1 MLVGENTDAKP
12 SSSEANK
19 TSTSSTSTS
28 SQSGGRTR
36 QPSSSG
42 GSISTSDS
50 MLLDGVVNSRKR
62 RDTFNEHA
70 LHQTV
75 APPSPRDPEEPSLIP
90 TVLEAE
96 ISGSGQRSV
105 PLHEKFP
112 GKVVHDPE
120 HADGPGPAKEA
131 VDRSIEAVEV
141 AEESLVVNVSA
152 TTTNY
157 SHDHIT
163 IAVDHLISSSSVSV
177 GSGHSSASTSE
188 FNRESPDDE
197 VPSTTS
203 SELLTEIFPA
213 IDEDTVDVLE
223 KSMPEEDVA
232 MKAPIAKLV
241 HDNFADFDRDIDN
254 IGTSESSDIG
264 ENGDD
269 IEATTSASDAEYAKL
284 GADSSDYDRLVGG
297 TTENDSNVSAVD
309 YNSNTVDA
317 ADSIVE
323 AVTEVHSIELTEDQ
337 GLNVSNSNTS
347 EQLVSVEMNQNEVD
361 ASTIS
366 SSINIDDETAFN
378 ALLNNDEK
386 TEESEEDIIKIKD
399 NHSDK
404 SKEKISSDENNK
416 SAFTENIL
424 KTINKA
430 TKSIKSQT
438 LDIVKETRELSR
450 ESSSSESEA
459 SFNVVNAAEQS
470 EELQRDYPV
479 PIYSYGQ
486 DEVEIVDLHHK
497 KQSIAKTKEP
507 TKSSEILDKNAKM
520 SVYSRKEHRDKDDLR
535 VIMREESDDEL
546 LRKFEEKFHKT
557 AVEANEPV
565 ENPSLIRT
573 NYNLPPANTLHETV
587 HDSSDNA
594 SPRFPS
600 NTDHLSNSPIT
611 QRIQIVEVPV
621 YRDAHSVPSS
631 SSSSSSPH
639 RVLINVTIATDDPSA
654 ASSRPLYVLSVSVP
668 TEDGFSSGINIDQ
681 AQVPPA
687 ASMKKIPAKDAESIN
702 TVDTRLPPPP
712 QPPASPPAPIW
723 AGGECE
729 CSCPCMGSSSDEW
742 DFSAI
747 DDNLEQ
753 ELESI
758 NATLSDD
765 EFLESREK
773 SMDERKQD
781 TESAA
786 KDSAETNAT
795 IPTTE
800 NYYPS
805 SMDDI
810 AKNSKSI
817 DGTST
822 STYEPEVSTD
832 LTWACSG
839 STALPPE
846 PTILILEGEA
856 TFTIV
861 SLSLYLFFS
870 LYLIFFKSFLFK
882 HVYFL
887 SFVFADTHLFAC
899 CLLVDLS
906 NASLH

>member
-1 MLVGENTDAKP
+1 MNWSYQGTKACTVLVGENTDAKP

-50 MLLDGVVNSRKR
+50 MLLDGVVYSRKR
-62 RDTFNEHA
+62 RDAFNEHA

-75 APPSPRDPEEPSLIP
+75 ALPPPRDPEEPSLTP

-96 ISGSGQRSV
+96 TSGFEQRSV
-105 PLHEKFP
+105 PLHDKFP
-112 GKVVHDPE
+112 GKIVHDSE

-141 AEESLVVNVSA
+141 TEESLVVNVSA

-157 SHDHIT
+157 SHDHTTHIT
-163 IAVDHLISSSSVSV
+163 VADHLSSSSSVSV
-177 GSGHSSASTSE
+177 GSGHSSASTFE

-197 VPSTTS
+197 VSGTTS
-203 SELLTEIFPA
+203 SWFFTEIFPA
-213 IDEDTVDVLE
+213 VDKDTVDVLE
-223 KSMPEEDVA
+223 KSAMREEHVA
-232 MKAPIAKLV
+232 TKVPIAKLV
-241 HDNFADFDRDIDN
+241 RDHSADFDRDTDN
-254 IGTSESSDIG
+254 ASTSESSDIG
-264 ENGDD
+264 ESGDG
-269 IEATTSASDAEYAKL
+269 IEATTSASDAESAKL
-284 GADSSDYDRLVGG
+284 GADSSDYDRVVGG
-297 TTENDSNVSAVD
+297 TTENDSNVSPVD
-309 YNSNTVDA
+309 YNGNIDA
-317 ADSIVE
+317 ADTIVE
-323 AVTEVHSIELTEDQ
+323 AVTEVRSIELTEDQ
-337 GLNVSNSNTS
+337 GSNVSNLSTS
-347 EQLVSVEMNQNEVD
+347 EQLVSVEMDRNKVD

-366 SSINIDDETAFN
+366 PNINNNKTAFN
-378 ALLNNDEK
+378 VLLNNDKKIGEP
-386 TEESEEDIIKIKD
+386 EEDIIKIED
-399 NHSDK
+399 NYYDK
-404 SKEKISSDENNK
+404 SKEKIISNENNRP
-416 SAFTENIL
+416 AVFTEDIS
-424 KTINKA
+424 KTINMT

-438 LDIVKETRELSR
+438 SDIVKETRELSQ

-459 SFNVVNAAEQS
+459 SLNIVNSPEQS
-470 EELQRDYPV
+470 EELQKDYPV

-497 KQSIAKTKEP
+497 KQSIAKTKNP
-507 TKSSEILDKNAKM
+507 TKTSEIFDNDVKM
-520 SVYSRKEHRDKDDLR
+520 NVVSREDRKDKDDLQI
-535 VIMREESDDEL
+535 IMREESDNEL
-546 LRKFEEKFHKT
+546 LRKFHE
-557 AVEANEPV
+557 AAIDANEPV
-565 ENPSLIRT
+565 ENSSLIKT
-573 NYNLPPANTLHETV
+573 NSNSPPTNTLHETM

-611 QRIQIVEVPV
+611 QRVQIVEVPV
-621 YRDAHSVPSS
+621 YRDAHSGSS

-639 RVLINVTIATDDPSA
+639 RVLINVTIAAENPSA

-668 TEDGFSSGINIDQ
+668 TEDGHSSGINIDQ

-687 ASMKKIPAKDAESIN
+687 SMKKIPAKDAESISV
-702 TVDTRLPPPP
+702 VDTRLPPPP
-712 QPPASPPAPIW
+712 QPPALPPAPIW

-742 DFSAI
+742 DNFSAI

-765 EFLESREK
+765 EFLESKEESANK
-773 SMDERKQD
+773 KEQD
-781 TESAA
+781 TESAV
-786 KDSAETNAT
+786 KDSAKSNET
-795 IPTTE
+795 ISTTE
-800 NYYPS
+800 NYLS
-805 SMDDI
+805 SMDDL
-810 AKNSKSI
+810 AENSESI
-817 DGTST
+817 DGSST
-822 STYEPEVSTD
+822 STYEPEVSTEP
-832 LTWACSG
+832 WACSG

-861 SLSLYLFFS
+861 SLFLFLFLFLSLS
-870 LYLIFFKSFLFK
+870 ICLIFFQDISF
-882 HVYFL
+882 
-887 SFVFADTHLFAC
+887 
-899 CLLVDLS
+899 
-906 NASLH
+906 

>member
-1 MLVGENTDAKP
+1 MGENTDAKP

-42 GSISTSDS
+42 GSISTSNS

-75 APPSPRDPEEPSLIP
+75 APSSPRDPEELSLIP

-96 ISGSGQRSV
+96 ASGSGQRSV

-120 HADGPGPAKEA
+120 HADDPGPVKE

-141 AEESLVVNVSA
+141 TEESLVVNVSA
-152 TTTNY
+152 NTTNY

-203 SELLTEIFPA
+203 SELLTEIFTV

-223 KSMPEEDVA
+223 KSATPEEDIA

-241 HDNFADFDRDIDN
+241 HDNFADFDRDVDN

-284 GADSSDYDRLVGG
+284 GADSSDYDRVVGG
-297 TTENDSNVSAVD
+297 TTENDSNVTPVD

-317 ADSIVE
+317 ADSTVE
-323 AVTEVHSIELTEDQ
+323 AVTEVHSIELMEDH
-337 GLNVSNSNTS
+337 GSNVSNSNTS
-347 EQLVSVEMNQNEVD
+347 EQLVSVEMNRNEVD

-366 SSINIDDETAFN
+366 SSINIDDEMASFN
-378 ALLNNDEK
+378 VLLNNDEK
-386 TEESEEDIIKIKD
+386 TEESEEGIIKIKD

-416 SAFTENIL
+416 SAFTENIS
-424 KTINKA
+424 KTISMA

-438 LDIVKETRELSR
+438 PDIVKETRELSR
-450 ESSSSESEA
+450 ESLSSESEA

-507 TKSSEILDKNAKM
+507 TESSEILDKNAKM
-520 SVYSRKEHRDKDDLR
+520 SVYSRKKHRDKDDLR
-535 VIMREESDDEL
+535 IIMREESDNEL
-546 LRKFEEKFHKT
+546 LRKFEEKFHEVV
-557 AVEANEPV
+557 VEANEPV

-573 NYNLPPANTLHETV
+573 NYNLPPANILHETV

-600 NTDHLSNSPIT
+600 NTDHLSNSPMT

-631 SSSSSSPH
+631 SSSSSSSPH
-639 RVLINVTIATDDPSA
+639 RVLINVTIAADNPSA

-668 TEDGFSSGINIDQ
+668 TEDGYSSGLNIDQ

-753 ELESI
+753 ELESV

-765 EFLESREK
+765 EFLESI
-773 SMDERKQD
+773 DERKQD
-781 TESAA
+781 AESAA

-795 IPTTE
+795 IPTIE

-810 AKNSKSI
+810 ANNNESI
-817 DGTST
+817 DETST

-832 LTWACSG
+832 LTWSCSG

-856 TFTIV
+856 TFTII
-861 SLSLYLFFS
+861 SLSLFLFIFFFS
-870 LYLIFFKSFLFK
+870 LSYFFKSFLFI
-882 HVYFL
+882 HIYFL
-887 SFVFADTHLFAC
+887 SFVIS
-899 CLLVDLS
+899 LLVIYSWICQMRVYVDL
-906 NASLH
+906 